1 MKILFIGGNGNISWW
16 CVNEALKSG
25 HEVWELNRGIT
36 KKTRRK
42 IQDEV
47 KCLKNLYNFKK
58 NINFF

>member
-47 KCLKNLYNFKK
+47 KCLKNLYNF
-58 NINFF
+58 